1 MPEKFCLS
9 PWHHMNINN
18 KGQVKPCCLFWNA
31 RQPEP
36 NENIFKWYET
46 AYEDVKEEG
55 LEHIGCTVCK
65 KQESLNIP
73 SRRQWRGSLGE
84 GKENQIT
91 YLDMSF
97 GNTCNLKCRMCESRN
112 STKWIKDE
120 QELVKQGFDIERE
133 IIKKYE
139 MPDERLDQIVEY
151 LNNTEVEDFTLE
163 IKGGEPFVTE
173 QFLNFIDRL
182 EDSFKKKTELVIFS
196 NGTGISDYYIEKLK
210 TFKEIKCNLSVEAVG
225 PLYNYIRGGE
235 KHNDIDAIDFMTK
248 MNKRLD
254 NFKPGVSVTVT
265 MYNIFDL
272 PNLLDAI
279 KKYLGPG
286 TRDFSKAF
294 SSISYNPTYL
304 DPANLPQ
311 FTKDKLIAKYKK
323 CPSFAHVVKY
333 LEERPRD
340 AGKWKKFKE
349 FTSMLDDLRKEN
361 IFDVAPEFKEIWN
374 EE

>member
-1 MPEKFCLS
+1 MSEKFCLS

-18 KGQVKPCCLFWNA
+18 KGHIKPCCIFWEA
-31 RQPEP
+31 KQPQLGEDIFEWYQDAY
-36 NENIFKWYET
+36 NE
-46 AYEDVKEEG
+46 VKEQG
-55 LEHIGCTVCK
+55 LEHKGCTVCK
-65 KQESLNIP
+65 KQEQMKVP
-73 SRRQWRGSLGE
+73 SRREWRGRLGE
-84 GKENQIT
+84 GKEGQIT

-120 QELVKQGFDIERE
+120 QELVKQGFDIERD

-139 MPDERLDQIVEY
+139 MPNDRLDQIVNY
-151 LNNTEVEDFTLE
+151 LNTTDVEDFVLE
-163 IKGGEPFVTE
+163 IKGGEPFVTD

-182 EDSFKKKTELVIFS
+182 EDSFKRKTQLIIFS

-210 TFKEIKCNLSVEAVG
+210 AFKEIKCNLSVEAVG

-235 KHNDIDAIDFMTK
+235 KHSDINAVEFMTK
-248 MNKRLD
+248 MTQQLN
-254 NFKPGVSVTVT
+254 NFNPGVSVTVT

-279 KKYLGPG
+279 KKYLGQG
-286 TRDFSKAF
+286 TTDFSKAF
-294 SSISYNPTYL
+294 SSISYHPTYL

-311 FTKDKLIAKYKK
+311 SAKDKLIKKYKK
-323 CPSFAHVVKY
+323 FHSFTHVVKY

-340 AGKWKKFKE
+340 ATKWKKFKE
-349 FTSMLDDLRKEN
+349 FTYLLDDIRKEN
-361 IFDVAPEFKEIWN
+361 IFEVAPQFKECWD

>member
-1 MPEKFCLS
+1 MPEKFCFS

-18 KGQVKPCCLFWNA
+18 KGTIKPCCIFWDSK
-31 RQPEP
+31 QPEP
-36 NENIFKWYET
+36 GDDMFEWYQN
-46 AYEDVKEEG
+46 AYKDVKEQG
-55 LEHIGCTVCK
+55 LDHKGCHVCK
-65 KQESLNIP
+65 KQEQMKLP

-84 GKENQIT
+84 GKQGQIT

-112 STKWIKDE
+112 STKWISDE
-120 QELVKQGFDIERE
+120 QKLIAQGFDIERD

-139 MPDERLDQIVEY
+139 MPNDRLDQIINY
-151 LNNTEVEDFTLE
+151 LNTTDVEEFTLE
-163 IKGGEPFVTE
+163 IKGGEPFVTD

-182 EDSFKKKTELVIFS
+182 DDSFKRKTQLIIFS

-210 TFKEIKCNLSVEAVG
+210 SFKEIKCNLSVEAVG

-235 KHNDIDAIDFMTK
+235 KHNDINAIEFMAK
-248 MNKRLD
+248 MQKQLD

-272 PNLLDAI
+272 PDLLDAI

-286 TRDFSKAF
+286 SRDFSKAF
-294 SSISYNPTYL
+294 SSVSYNPSYL

-311 FTKDKLIAKYKK
+311 CAKDKLIKKYNKF
-323 CPSFAHVVKY
+323 PSFSSVVKY
-333 LEERPRD
+333 LQERPRD
-340 AGKWKKFKE
+340 ASKWKKFKE
-349 FTSMLDDLRKEN
+349 FTHLLDDIRNEN
-361 IFDVAPEFKEIWN
+361 IFEVAPQFEEYWN

>member
-9 PWHHMNINN
+9 PYHHMNINN
-18 KGQVKPCCLFWNA
+18 KGHIKPCCIFWDA
-31 RQPEP
+31 KQPESG
-36 NENIFKWYET
+36 ENIFEWYQN
-46 AYEDVKEEG
+46 AYKDVKEKG
-55 LEHIGCTVCK
+55 LEHKGCHVCK
-65 KQESLNIP
+65 KQEQMGVP
-73 SRRQWRGSLGE
+73 SRRQWRGSLGD
-84 GKENQIT
+84 GKQGQIT

-120 QELVKQGFDIERE
+120 QELVKQGFDIERD

-139 MPDERLDQIVEY
+139 MPDDRLDQIVNY
-151 LNNTEVEDFTLE
+151 LNTTDVEEFALE
-163 IKGGEPFVTE
+163 IKGGEPFVTD

-182 EDSFKKKTELVIFS
+182 EDSFKRKTQLIIFS
-196 NGTGISDYYIEKLK
+196 NGTGVSDYYIEKLK
-210 TFKEIKCNLSVEAVG
+210 SFKEIKCNLSVEAVG

-235 KHNDIDAIDFMTK
+235 KHNDINAIEFMIK
-248 MNKRLD
+248 MQNRLD

-272 PNLLDAI
+272 PDLLNAI

-294 SSISYNPTYL
+294 SSVSYNPTYL

-311 FTKDKLIAKYKK
+311 SAKDKLIKKYSKM
-323 CPSFAHVVKY
+323 PSFSNVVKY

-340 AGKWKKFKE
+340 ARKWEKFKE
-349 FTSMLDDLRKEN
+349 FTQKLDNIRKEN
-361 IFDVAPEFKEIWN
+361 IFDVAPQFEEYWN
-374 EE
+374 EK